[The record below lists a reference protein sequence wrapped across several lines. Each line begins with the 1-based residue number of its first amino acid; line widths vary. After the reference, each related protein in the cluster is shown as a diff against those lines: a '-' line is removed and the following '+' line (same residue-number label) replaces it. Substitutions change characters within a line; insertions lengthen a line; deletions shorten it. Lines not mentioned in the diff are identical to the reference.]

1 MPVVQGGHLNKPVIV
16 QSFVEKNGRTYF
28 QCNKLL
34 WPVQALLLGPHD
46 SKTKPLS
53 RTSVIESV
61 TKKRNE
67 MWHKFLADDPRED
80 QALQPL
86 HLDDEDDAQGDDAS
100 ARKKPKK
107 SSKQAS
113 HPTMFR

>member
-1 MPVVQGGHLNKPVIV
+1 
-16 QSFVEKNGRTYF
+16 
-28 QCNKLL
+28 
-34 WPVQALLLGPHD
+34 
-46 SKTKPLS
+46 
-53 RTSVIESV
+53 
-61 TKKRNE
+61 
-67 MWHKFLADDPRED
+67 MWQKFLADDPRED

-113 HPTMFR
+113 HPTMFH